1 MAPGAKRKSLD
12 HALASFPAPARGTRT
27 DLRMIR
33 KAFRKMMTVR
43 IDGYLGAAARPR
55 LEEEGAEEARVMRR
69 VKWRRERGGGVAR
82 RRLRAG
88 GRGGAWRATPPSPR
102 SERVRGL
109 EFGLQDRSTQRG
121 QHQRIGQLG
130 KFAFSW
136 VGIRK
141 CKCLLLM
148 NIITI
153 FFICS
158 YMCHMFVWALIPN
171 QDLD

>member
-12 HALASFPAPARGTRT
+12 HALASFPAPASGTRT
-27 DLRMIR
+27 DLPMIR
-33 KAFRKMMTVR
+33 KAFRKMVTVR
-43 IDGYLGAAARPR
+43 VEGYLGAAARPR
-55 LEEEGAEEARVMRR
+55 REEEGAEEVRVMGR

-88 GRGGAWRATPPSPR
+88 GRGAWRATPPSPR
-102 SERVRGL
+102 SETERVRGL
-109 EFGLQDRSTQRG
+109 EFGLQDRGRFREGSISK
-121 QHQRIGQLG
+121 HQRIGQLG
-130 KFAFSW
+130 KCAFSW

-141 CKCLLLM
+141 CKCLLFI

-158 YMCHMFVWALIPN
+158 YTVCAVSLFGA
-171 QDLD
+171 